1 MGLRMKKFNIMGGSL
16 KNSIFKGGGGFPEK
30 PVYWGELPKKGGGAW
45 TVSKFKGGLAKKR
58 GRGVFLREGG

>member
-30 PVYWGELPKKGGGAW
+30 PVYWGELPKKGGG
-45 TVSKFKGGLAKKR
+45 VDSFQI
-58 GRGVFLREGG
+58 